1 MGWKKKVWFFSRLE
15 SEKQELFDQ
24 FAFLGF
30 WSVRLRNYK
39 KN

>member
-1 MGWKKKVWFFSRLE
+1 MEKKSLVFSRLE

-24 FAFLGF
+24 FAFLGY